1 MSAIEQFVTRS
12 DRLVALLFGAIF
24 LISPLIVSAQQ
35 ASNATNE
42 KHRGTSA
49 APAASASR
57 TPADMPP
64 KPPTV
69 TCSGG
74 QITITAEN
82 STLAA
87 VLNAI
92 RDCTGAEI
100 VVPEDAA
107 RQRLFAELG
116 PGPVR
121 AVVADLLS
129 STDFNY
135 VIAASPSDPQTIL
148 TLVLS
153 PRPDDSPTEVAAN
166 GNVPPN
172 WRAWLEA
179 QENHAQ
185 SALPPQD
192 EYAKKSRPALPAPVQ
207 TATSPAASD
216 LVEGLPADPASLAFA
231 ALGPALADSSRAST
245 RESQGKNIE
254 QMISDMVH
262 MYDQR
267 KQMVQLQALTVQ

>member
-24 LISPLIVSAQQ
+24 LISPLVVSGQQ
-35 ASNATNE
+35 ASNATND
-42 KHRGTSA
+42 KHRGISA
-49 APAASASR
+49 APATSTSR

-64 KPPTV
+64 KPPRV

-92 RDCTGAEI
+92 RECTGAEI

-107 RQRLFAELG
+107 GQRLFAELG

-192 EYAKKSRPALPAPVQ
+192 EYAKKSGPALPAPVQ
-207 TATSPAASD
+207 TATSPAASVP
-216 LVEGLPADPASLAFA
+216 VEALPTDPASLAFA
-231 ALGPALADSSRAST
+231 ALGPALTDSPPAST
-245 RESQGKNIE
+245 RESQGKNRE
-254 QMISDMVH
+254 RMISDMMH